1 MKSLPTWGICEPR
14 GALTMEA
21 AKLAP
26 VVDRCSGRSWRACGP
41 IRTVEGAPR
50 PAPRLLF
57 IGEASA
63 RPDQGLPG
71 PGSP

>member
-26 VVDRCSGRSWRACGP
+26 MVDQVLGTQLERLRAHSD
-41 IRTVEGAPR
+41 R
-50 PAPRLLF
+50 
-57 IGEASA
+57 
-63 RPDQGLPG
+63 
-71 PGSP
+71 